1 MYQMK
6 YTKNF
11 KGTTKS
17 MTKGSK
23 GAKHIQFKSMTKGT
37 TKSTKG
43 TTQGII
49 IKPKK
54 WVMERGQKV
63 IWKRQRAQESRYK
76 QERTL
81 A

>member
-11 KGTTKS
+11 KGT
-17 MTKGSK
+17 
-23 GAKHIQFKSMTKGT
+23 KGT
-37 TKSTKG
+37 AKG
-43 TTQGII
+43 TQGIK